1 MVLMKSE
8 EKSKKD
14 MRERLVDEYKA
25 QLDDVAGHNAAFG
38 SFVGQAVNL
47 SLEHNLTVEEAFEK
61 LLSARKKAREMV
73 ESV

>member
-1 MVLMKSE
+1 MKSE
-8 EKSKKD
+8 QESKEN
-14 MRERLVDEYKA
+14 MRERLVDNYKA
-25 QLDDVAGHNAAFG
+25 QLNDVAGHNAAFG

-73 ESV
+73 ESL

>member
-1 MVLMKSE
+1 MKSE
-8 EKSKKD
+8 QEQKED
-14 MRERLVDEYKA
+14 MRERLVNEYGA

-61 LLSARKKAREMV
+61 LLSARKKAREMIEEV
-73 ESV
+73 